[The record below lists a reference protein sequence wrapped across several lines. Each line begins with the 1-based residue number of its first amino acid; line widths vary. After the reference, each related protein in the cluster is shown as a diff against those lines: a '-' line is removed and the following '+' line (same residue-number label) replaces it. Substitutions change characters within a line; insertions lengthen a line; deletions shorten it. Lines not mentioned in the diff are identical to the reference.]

1 MNRILLLFLP
11 LLLISCSG
19 YNKLLKKGT
28 LQEKYDAAKI
38 YYNKK
43 DYGRA
48 APLFEELSRAY
59 RGRKE
64 AEELNYYY
72 AYCQYGM
79 GEYML
84 SSYLFQNYVESF
96 PRGTHTEESAYMHA
110 YCEYLRSL
118 PMELDQTSTKAAM
131 ESLQLFI
138 NQFPN
143 SSFVAEANTHID
155 ELRKRI
161 VKKAYHNAR
170 LWYDIGDYKAA
181 MTACTNA
188 VEDYPDIAEKDE
200 LLFLALKAS
209 YIYAKNSVEEL
220 QKERFVKAMEYYEQ
234 FRIGSGNS
242 EYREEAEKI
251 SKKISAELSSIKNS

>member
-1 MNRILLLFLP
+1 MKRF
-11 LLLISCSG
+11 LLLILPFLLVSCTG

-28 LQEKYDAAKI
+28 MQEKYDAAKL

-84 SSYLFQNYVESF
+84 SSYLFKNYVETY
-96 PRGTHTEESAYMHA
+96 PRGSHSEESAYMYA

-118 PMELDQTSTKAAM
+118 PMELDQTSTKGAM
-131 ESLQLFI
+131 EALQLFI
-138 NQFPN
+138 NLYPS
-143 SSFVAEANTHID
+143 SSFVAEANQHID
-155 ELRKRI
+155 ELRVRI
-161 VKKAYHNAR
+161 VNKAYHNAK

-188 VEDYPDIAEKDE
+188 VEDYPDISQKDE
-200 LLFLALKAS
+200 LLFLAFKAA

-220 QKERFVKAMEYYEQ
+220 QKERFTKALEYYEN
-234 FRIGSGNS
+234 FKIGSGTS
-242 EYREEAEKI
+242 EFGEEAEKLK
-251 SKKISAELSSIKNS
+251 KKITSELAEIKNS